1 MANERLA
8 ESLGK
13 VIIATAW
20 VDGKVSQTEINCLK
34 DLLFKIPDLTA
45 REWARFQIYI
55 ESPVGPEERERLLN
69 ELQHAIG
76 SAADKATALSILE
89 DVCQA
94 DGLFT
99 DGERVVFDE
108 IKANI
113 DAAQTGVFG
122 AVSKLLG
129 GALRRRSDA
138 LATAP
143 NREHFFDDF
152 IRNKIYFKISLRLQ
166 TDQANIQIAESDL
179 RKLCAAA
186 GLMARIAHADE
197 EIADEEFNAISDSLQ
212 TGWGLSEQE
221 AALVAEIAISEV
233 GAGMELHRL
242 TREFFEATDDAE
254 RERFLETLFQ
264 VAEAHGGKSHVE
276 TEEVRK
282 IARMLH
288 MAHRD
293 FISAKLAIFYT
304 TDQQEADSPY

>member
-20 VDGKVSQTEINCLK
+20 VDAEVSESEINCLK
-34 DLLFKIPDLTA
+34 DLLFQIPELTA
-45 REWARFQIYI
+45 LEWARFRIYI
-55 ESPVGPEERERLLN
+55 ESPVGPEERQRLLN
-69 ELQHAIG
+69 ELQLAIG
-76 SAADKATALSILE
+76 SAADKAMALSILE

-99 DGERVVFDE
+99 DDERVVFDE

-113 DAAQTGVFG
+113 NAAQTGVVG

-166 TDQANIQIAESDL
+166 TDQANIQIAEPLL

-186 GLMARIAHADE
+186 GLMARIAHADD

-242 TREFFEATDDAE
+242 TREFFEATDDTE
-254 RERFLETLFQ
+254 RMQFLETLFQ
-264 VAEAHGGKSHVE
+264 VAEAHGGTSHVE
-276 TEEVRK
+276 IEEVRK
-282 IARMLH
+282 IAKMLH
-288 MAHRD
+288 LSHRD
-293 FISAKLAIFYT
+293 FISAKLK
-304 TDQQEADSPY
+304 DRRESPDA